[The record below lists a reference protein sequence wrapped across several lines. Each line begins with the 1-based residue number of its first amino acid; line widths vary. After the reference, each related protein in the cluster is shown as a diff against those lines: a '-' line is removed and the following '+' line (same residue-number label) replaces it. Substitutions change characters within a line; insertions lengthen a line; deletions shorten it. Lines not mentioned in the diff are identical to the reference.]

1 MEMAAAM
8 PPARKSLAKEMA
20 CSVMAAGGERS
31 GGAEKQRE
39 SRRVGTVASAL
50 PPPGPKGRGGHRAA
64 AKEPAPRLAA
74 PARRAHWLQFLTWD
88 FS

>member
-1 MEMAAAM
+1 M

-31 GGAEKQRE
+31 RGAEKQRE

-50 PPPGPKGRGGHRAA
+50 PPPGPKANL
-64 AKEPAPRLAA
+64 P
-74 PARRAHWLQFLTWD
+74 F
-88 FS
+88 